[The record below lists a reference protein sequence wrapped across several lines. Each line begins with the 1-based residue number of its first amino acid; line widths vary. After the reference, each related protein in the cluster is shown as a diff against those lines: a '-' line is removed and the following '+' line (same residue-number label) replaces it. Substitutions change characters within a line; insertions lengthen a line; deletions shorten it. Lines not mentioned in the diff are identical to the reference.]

1 MQNGQLW
8 PSIWHHLRHPLVAEL
23 RRWGW
28 RNSSTPLDTLS
39 NNEGDPKPL
48 IYPTTWLDSV
58 FPKGLVWTMMGSM
71 DFYHFK
77 LTMLCLPRCSRWH
90 WLDPRICSDLFL
102 QLPANTLPGTILFHT
117 VDRLDFFSRS
127 ADAFSSGNQTVDFLT
142 IQFLCLF
149 LNYFFPDKSALKLTL
164 LALFPAAALAPTLS
178 WAALG
183 TKCLGTREDGRG
195 LRESLPDTTIFLG
208 EKHGK
213 NAEKTWYMHGLR
225 QIFPWVFPVT

>member
-1 MQNGQLW
+1 
-8 PSIWHHLRHPLVAEL
+8 
-23 RRWGW
+23 
-28 RNSSTPLDTLS
+28 
-39 NNEGDPKPL
+39 
-48 IYPTTWLDSV
+48 
-58 FPKGLVWTMMGSM
+58 
-71 DFYHFK
+71 
-77 LTMLCLPRCSRWH
+77 
-90 WLDPRICSDLFL
+90 
-102 QLPANTLPGTILFHT
+102 
-117 VDRLDFFSRS
+117 
-127 ADAFSSGNQTVDFLT
+127 VDFLT